1 MEDKIKIIQD
11 LVDRCEKCKLDECIN
26 CEISWIEVQIIK
38 KEKEDNH
45 KWYWKGDIIN
55 FKMKELKDRDERNRI

>member
-26 CEISWIEVQIIK
+26 CEISWIEVQVI
-38 KEKEDNH
+38 
-45 KWYWKGDIIN
+45 
-55 FKMKELKDRDERNRI
+55 KELLKKKRKATINGAEIYKGKAIL